1 MSSEVTLN
9 CWICTETFCKTRALT
24 YLAIGKHSACKMVCP
39 WCIHEERTFARM
51 SELTKHTKRKHQDL
65 VLYLLE
71 GEFVTEPYVKLI
83 KPTNW
88 TRTIAIRTRTA
99 LLGWVERTKKER
111 TDYEKY
117 KKEWEDGWKQAL
129 GHSVINHQ
137 ARGKENIVHPGHLWT
152 FQSWLLQ
159 E

>member
-1 MSSEVTLN
+1 MSV
-9 CWICTETFCKTRALT
+9 R
-24 YLAIGKHSACKMVCP
+24 

-71 GEFVTEPYVKLI
+71 GEFVTEPYVKII
-83 KPTNW
+83 KPTDW
-88 TRTIAIRTRTA
+88 TRTIAIRTRAA
-99 LLGWVERTKKER
+99 LLGWVERTKKEG

-117 KKEWEDGWKQAL
+117 QKELEDGWKQAL

-137 ARGKENIVHPGHLWT
+137 ARGKENIVHPGSSKGKLVYLRMEESATEVWFKVELVHWVMNDT
-152 FQSWLLQ
+152 KAKENLL
-159 E
+159 